1 MKLSTL
7 FSPVLKQDPSDAVL
21 VSHRLMLRSG
31 MIVQSATG
39 LYSWLPMGVRVLENI
54 INIVAQKHDE
64 FGCSRMITPI
74 LQSAEL
80 WKESG
85 RYEDYGKEMLRVKD
99 RHDRDFLF
107 GPTNEEVM
115 TDVARKFIQSYKQL
129 PQVFYQITW
138 KFRDEMRPRFGIMRA
153 REFLMKDA
161 YSFDLDFESAQNTYK
176 NIYHCY
182 LSIFDAL
189 GVDALPVRADSGAIG
204 GNLSH
209 EFHVKAEHGES
220 TLYYDSKIDD
230 IKSCDKNFDLME
242 SMYAVAD
249 EKHIEETCPLTS
261 DQITVTKGIEIGHIF
276 YFGTKYSESMDF
288 KIAGK
293 DGQSFYP
300 EMGSYGIGMSR
311 LVAAMIEANHDE
323 NGIIWPEAVAP
334 FLFILMPLD
343 MNSPETISECEKI
356 YQSLKAQGYSVL
368 IDDRDE
374 RPGVKFSY
382 ADLIGIPHQIILGK
396 DFKENKL
403 LEYKNRKTGEREKI
417 AISSVDEWLKS
428 KITSSCR

>member
-21 VSHRLMLRSG
+21 ASHRLMLRSG
-31 MIVQSATG
+31 MIVQSASG
-39 LYSWLPMGVRVLENI
+39 LYTWLPLGVRVLENI
-54 INIVAQKHDE
+54 INVVAQKHDE
-64 FGCSRMITPI
+64 FGCSRMISPI

-80 WKESG
+80 WQESG

-99 RHDRDFLF
+99 RHDRDLLF

-115 TDVARKFIQSYKQL
+115 TDIARKFIQSYKQL

-138 KFRDEMRPRFGIMRA
+138 KFRDEIRPRFGIMRA

-161 YSFDLDFESAQNTYK
+161 YSFDLDFESAQKTYK

-220 TLYYDSKIDD
+220 TLYYDSKIDLM
-230 IKSCDKNFDLME
+230 KSYEKNFDIME
-242 SMYAVAD
+242 SLYAVAD
-249 EKHIEETCPLTS
+249 EKHVEESCPIPS

-276 YFGTKYSESMDF
+276 YFGTKYSESMHL
-288 KIAGK
+288 KVANAE
-293 DGQSFYP
+293 GQSFYP
-300 EMGSYGIGMSR
+300 EMGSYGIGLSR
-311 LVAAMIEANHDE
+311 LVAAIIEANHDE

-334 FLFILMPLD
+334 FDCILVPLD
-343 MNSPETISECEKI
+343 MNSQETVEECKNL
-356 YQSLKAQGYSVL
+356 YKALKSQGVSVL
-368 IDDRDE
+368 MDDRDE
-374 RPGVKFSY
+374 RPGVKFAY
-382 ADLIGIPHQIILGK
+382 ADLVGIPHQIILGK
-396 DFKENKL
+396 DFKENKS
-403 LEYKNRKTGEREKI
+403 LEYKNRRSGEREKV
-417 AISSVDEWLKS
+417 SSDSIVNWIQS
-428 KITSSCR
+428 KIKKS